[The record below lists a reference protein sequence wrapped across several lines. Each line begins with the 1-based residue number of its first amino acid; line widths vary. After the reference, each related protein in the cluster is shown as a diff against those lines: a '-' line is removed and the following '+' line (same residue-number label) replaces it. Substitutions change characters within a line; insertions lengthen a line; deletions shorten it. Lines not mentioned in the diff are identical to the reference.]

1 MSYFPEAYGA
11 KISDSDIGR
20 LRSVLT
26 AVEPVAEAAPASGK
40 GKAAPSLA
48 PVAADEP
55 SLPKAAGA

>member
-26 AVEPVAEAAPASGK
+26 AVEPVADIIQLRMWGR
-40 GKAAPSLA
+40 
-48 PVAADEP
+48 
-55 SLPKAAGA
+55 